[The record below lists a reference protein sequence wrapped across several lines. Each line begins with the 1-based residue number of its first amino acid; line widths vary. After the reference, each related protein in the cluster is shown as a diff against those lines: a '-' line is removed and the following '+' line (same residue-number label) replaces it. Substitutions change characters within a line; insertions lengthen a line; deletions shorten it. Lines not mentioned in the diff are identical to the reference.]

1 MRMSASGFGRAEPR
15 YPLVV
20 QPTAQY
26 GETECAEGD
35 HGGDPRRMG
44 KAEMSD
50 DQRTRPGSAGHAKV
64 EGGDVE
70 SCGDIDCL
78 RCALTSRTTCFVDH
92 VINALGK
99 VPFDV

>member
-1 MRMSASGFGRAEPR
+1 
-15 YPLVV
+15 
-20 QPTAQY
+20 
-26 GETECAEGD
+26 
-35 HGGDPRRMG
+35 
-44 KAEMSD
+44 MSD